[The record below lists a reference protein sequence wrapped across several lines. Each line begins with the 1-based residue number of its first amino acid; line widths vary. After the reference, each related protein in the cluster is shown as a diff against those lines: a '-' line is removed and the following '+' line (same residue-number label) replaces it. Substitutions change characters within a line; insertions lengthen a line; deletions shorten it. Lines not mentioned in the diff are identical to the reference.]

1 MGKKCKCPD
10 AGAGEIP
17 SWFMTYS
24 DVITLLMTFF
34 ILLLTFSTNEPEF
47 FAKVQVVAFGGGGS
61 TGMAA
66 ESDAL
71 IDNDS
76 TVLRYRPA
84 SARMTTR
91 GSETPLT
98 ETGPVTET
106 ASKGLKSLEKPH
118 LLADA
123 NRIKIQSPMSVMR
136 DDEGNPTASAQQH
149 LSHLAQQLK
158 YMPVELGFRV
168 TNQEDADFCVK
179 MAIAMTEELQ
189 VPLGK
194 IAVSMVDPSSI
205 RHGYMEMMITKDS
218 GTR

>member
-1 MGKKCKCPD
+1 MGKKCNCPDPD
-10 AGAGEIP
+10 AGSIP

-47 FAKVQVVAFGGGGS
+47 FSKVQVVAFGGGGS
-61 TGMAA
+61 TGMAGQ
-66 ESDAL
+66 SDAL
-71 IDNDS
+71 IDSDAV
-76 TVLRYRPA
+76 VLRYRPA
-84 SARMTTR
+84 SSRMTTR

-106 ASKGLKSLEKPH
+106 ASKGLKSLQEPH

-123 NRIKIQSPMSVMR
+123 NRLKLQFPMSVMR
-136 DDEGNPTASAQQH
+136 DDDGNPTASAQQQ

-158 YMPVELGFRV
+158 YMPIELGFRV
-168 TNQEDADFCVK
+168 TNPEDAEFCVN
-179 MAIAMTEELQ
+179 MAIAMTEELD

-194 IAVSMVDPSSI
+194 IAVSTVDPSSI
-205 RHGYMEMMITKDS
+205 RRGYMEMMITRTKP
-218 GTR
+218 TK